1 MIAVVSYNPLPL
13 CRELALTEPRVW
25 CFDQM
30 FNPKGVASVHRND
43 LVYRRLVSNILH
55 YEKIII
61 FCGKKSSGS
70 CSIIPHFLGDSRI
83 NRDTLFFVLCSH
95 DLAEKEDIL
104 RYHGVP
110 KNQWMYFHDH
120 EYVNDNPCDED
131 PILCGY
137 VKKYL

>member
-1 MIAVVSYNPLPL
+1 MIAVVSYNALPL

-25 CFDQM
+25 CFDHM
-30 FNPKGVASVHRND
+30 FNPKGIDSVHQHD
-43 LVYRRLVSNILH
+43 PVYKRLVSNSHH

-70 CSIIPHFLGDSRI
+70 YSIIPLFLEDSRI

-95 DLAEKEDIL
+95 DLIEKEDIL
-104 RYHGVP
+104 RCYNVP
-110 KNQWMYFHDH
+110 ESQWMYFHDH